1 MFDLRGKT
9 ALVTGASGGIGW
21 AVAKV
26 LALRGARVGLSGRR
40 EAMLGSLASEIV
52 SAGGRAETFPADLR
66 MEADIHPPASRTSA
80 HFDGVFFA
88 KHGLS
93 GGRRRSRGC
102 LICEE
107 RRLWLR
113 ARPEGLAGL
122 WRRFW
127 RCVAWGWVFPGS
139 RGHAWVS
146 GLGDR
151 LCRRSGGGGGPADG
165 GRYPSAG
172 IAHVGAF
179 RRCFLCEAR
188 FVGRKTEVE
197 RMFDLRGK
205 TALVTGASG
214 GIGWA
219 VAKVLALRG
228 VHGWVFPGSRGHAW
242 VSGLG
247 DRLCRRSGGGG
258 GPADGGRYPSAGIAH
273 VGAFRR
279 CFLCEARSVGRKT
292 EVERMFD
299 LRGKTALVTGAS
311 GGIGWAVAKVLALRG
326 ARVGLS
332 GRREAM
338 LGSLASEIV
347 SAGGRAETF
356 PADLRMEADIHALA
370 SRTLE
375 QFGSLDI
382 LVNNAGI
389 TRDGLAMRM
398 RTADWQEVLQMNL
411 SAPFHLTQ
419 SFLPGMLR
427 RRCGRIVFI
436 TSIVGAM
443 GNAGQSNYA
452 ASKSGLGGLVKS
464 LAREVGSRSV
474 TVNALAPGFIDTK
487 MTERLSS
494 SVREKFLQA
503 IPVGRFGDV
512 MDVAHG
518 VLYLASTEAG
528 YVTGQTLHIN
538 GGLLMP

>member
-9 ALVTGASGGIGW
+9 ALVTGASGGIVW

-26 LALRGARVGLSGRR
+26 LALRGVCRR
-40 EAMLGSLASEIV
+40 
-52 SAGGRAETFPADLR
+52 
-66 MEADIHPPASRTSA
+66 
-80 HFDGVFFA
+80 
-88 KHGLS
+88 S
-93 GGRRRSRGC
+93 GGGGGGISM
-102 LICEE
+102 
-107 RRLWLR
+107 
-113 ARPEGLAGL
+113 
-122 WRRFW
+122 
-127 RCVAWGWVFPGS
+127 FPGS

-165 GRYPSAG
+165 GRYP
-172 IAHVGAF
+172 
-179 RRCFLCEAR
+179 
-188 FVGRKTEVE
+188 
-197 RMFDLRGK
+197 
-205 TALVTGASG
+205 
-214 GIGWA
+214 
-219 VAKVLALRG
+219 
-228 VHGWVFPGSRGHAW
+228 
-242 VSGLG
+242 
-247 DRLCRRSGGGG
+247 
-258 GPADGGRYPSAGIAH
+258 YAGIAH

-279 CFLCEARSVGRKT
+279 CFLCEARSVGRRTEVEGMFDLRGKTALVTGASGGIVWAVAKVLALRGVGVGLSGVERPCLGLWLGRSSLQEVGRRRRTCGWRPISIDAGIAHVGAFRRCFLCEARSVGRRT